1 MLKVIV
7 AGSRDFS
14 DYELL
19 KSQLDLIFG
28 DCAIEIVSGAAK
40 GADRLGEKYAKE
52 KGYLVTRFAAYW
64 NRYRKAAGY
73 KRNEQ
78 MAKYATHAVI
88 FWNGFSLGTKNMID
102 LANQHGLNYQ
112 VIQV

>member
-1 MLKVIV
+1 MLKIIV

-19 KSQLDLIFG
+19 KSKLDFLF
-28 DCAIEIVSGAAK
+28 DDRAIEIVSGTAK

-52 KGYLVTRFAAYW
+52 KGYLVTKFPANW
-64 NRYRKAAGY
+64 KRYRKAAGY

-88 FWNGFSLGTKNMID
+88 FWNGSSPGTKHMID
-102 LANQHGLNYQ
+102 LAKQYSLNYQ
-112 VIQV
+112 VIKI